1 MLRTLFSILGVMFA
15 ALLVFSASF
24 LGNVAA
30 DLDRRSADYEAL
42 AVDVTRELARTW
54 KLSDIREHYVTD
66 ARDELLPVF
75 DADLGD
81 LKPLGPLL
89 HADNV
94 RIETRWSRDLWQNV
108 TSAGGAAERISDL
121 INRAV
126 KVSFVG
132 KFAGGVADVTA
143 ELKREGGRMKLW
155 RLRIESREK
164 PKPEDSPGRR
174 VISHA

>member
-54 KLSDIREHYVTD
+54 KLADIREHYVAD

-108 TSAGGAAERISDL
+108 TSAGGAAEHISDL
-121 INRAV
+121 ILRSAPLRA
-126 KVSFVG
+126 SRRMGHGPAWFE
-132 KFAGGVADVTA
+132 T
-143 ELKREGGRMKLW
+143 REDALLTM
-155 RLRIESREK
+155 
-164 PKPEDSPGRR
+164 R
-174 VISHA
+174 VIHFPATK